1 MGTIFV
7 ALYNFFEKNRKLY
20 FFVLLGIF
28 AFVGF
33 FASRI
38 HLEEDISKALPKDK
52 KIEKLNEVFQNS
64 KFLDKL
70 AISVSLSDT
79 SAQADPD
86 SLVAFAAKL
95 NESLE
100 TQLKPYVKK
109 ITFRIDDQLV
119 LDMFQTIRE
128 HLPVFLNEKDYEHFD
143 SIIQPAA
150 LQATLE
156 QDFRTLTSPAG
167 MVLKDIISHDP
178 VGITIPAMKK
188 LQALQV
194 DDNFELYDNCIVT
207 KDHKTL
213 VLFVTPAFPP
223 ANAKMNA
230 PMLQTLDSV
239 LSVLH
244 AESQGRIHA
253 RYFGATAVSQ
263 GNAKQL
269 RKDSLFTQG
278 ITVVFL
284 ILFIGFYFRKKRAP
298 FLVLLPVAF
307 GALFSLSCIYF
318 LKGEISVIAL
328 GTGSVVFGIAVNY
341 SLHLFNH
348 YRHRRDIREVLR
360 DLAMPLTIGSF
371 TTVGG
376 FLCLQFVKSEM
387 LKDLGLFTAF
397 SLIGASLFTLIF
409 LPHLVVSKKDQIY
422 TEPKHSWIDRVSS
435 FGLHHNKVLVVC
447 IILLTIVFGYTARN
461 VSFEADM
468 MKMNFMTDSLREAE
482 SEFNRL
488 NAFALQ
494 SVYLVTEGKDL
505 DHALAANE
513 QVVERIEKLQA
524 QGIVKKFSGVSSLL
538 ISDSLQHVRLQKWN
552 SYWTAEKK
560 QNLLALLDRE
570 GAKLKFSSSA
580 FVPFR
585 ELLNADYKV
594 LDVHQLG
601 EIRKNF
607 LDDFITEN
615 PDKSSVIDMLKVAP
629 GKKEEVYK
637 VFENDAGVTIIDKQY
652 LTGKFVEIIQS
663 DFTQIALLT
672 SALVFIVLLLTY
684 GRIELALVS
693 FIPMFITWIWILGIM
708 GIFGIQFN
716 IINIILSALI
726 FGLGDDYSLFIMDG
740 LLQEYKTG
748 KKNLTSYKSSILLS
762 AITTVVGLG
771 VLIFAKHPA
780 LKSIAIISII
790 GMLCVVLISF
800 ILIPFL
806 FNQLITKRTKAG
818 KFPWTLRAFLLSAFA
833 FSYFV
838 FGSLLLTVLG
848 FVFVKFWIFG
858 KERGKHIYHWFM
870 AKFTWSLMYIMANV
884 KKKIVN
890 PLNDKFDKPAVIICN
905 HQSFL
910 DILVTVMLSPKV
922 VLLTNNWVW
931 KSPVFGAAVRMAD
944 YYPVAEGAEDSIA
957 QLADRV
963 KNGYSIVVFPE
974 GTRSQDG
981 VIKRF
986 HKGAF
991 FLAEK
996 LNLDILPILIHG
1008 TGYTMTKNDFLLKDG
1023 RITLKYLPRITRMNT
1038 NFGETYSERAK
1049 LVGRYFRMEFS
1060 KLSEEI
1066 EQPEYY
1072 REQLVY
1078 NYLYKGPVL
1087 EWYMRVKLRLE
1098 GYYKMFNQHLPH
1110 KGKILDIGCGYGF
1123 MSYMLKYLSP
1133 EREIFGID
1141 YDEEKTDLAQ
1151 HIYSRKKGL
1160 NFAHADILNFEFE
1173 KYDGIIIADVLHYLQ
1188 PEQQKATI
1196 IKCFQSLNPG
1206 GTLIIRDGNAEMQQR
1221 HKGTKLTEF
1230 FSTKVFSF
1238 NKTSNEGLSFLS
1250 AGMIHDLAAEFNMAV
1265 RVLDESRLTSNVVFV
1280 ISKY

>member
-1 MGTIFV
+1 MGKIFI
-7 ALYNFFEKNRKLY
+7 ALYNFFERQRAIY
-20 FFVLLGIF
+20 FATLLLILGG
-28 AFVGF
+28 AAF

-70 AISVSLSDT
+70 AISVSLTDT
-79 SAQADPD
+79 NTAADPD
-86 SLVAFAAKL
+86 SLVAFATRL
-95 NESLE
+95 NSAMEA
-100 TQLKPYVKK
+100 QLQPYIKK

-119 LDMFQTIRE
+119 LDMFQTIRD
-128 HLPVFLNEKDYEHFD
+128 HLPVFLEERDYLHFD

-150 LQATLE
+150 LRSTLE

-167 MVLKDIISHDP
+167 MVLKDIFSHDP
-178 VGITIPAMKK
+178 VGITVPAMKK

-194 DDNFELYDNCIVT
+194 DENFELYDNCIVT

-213 VLFVTPAFPP
+213 VLFVTPKYPP
-223 ANAKMNA
+223 ANTKMNA
-230 PMLQTLDSV
+230 PLISGVNSIITE
-239 LSVLH
+239 LSS
-244 AESQGRIHA
+244 ESGGRVRA
-253 RYFGATAVSQ
+253 RYFGASAVSG
-263 GNAKQL
+263 GNATQL
-269 RKDSLFTQG
+269 RRDSIFTQG
-278 ITVVFL
+278 VTVVFL
-284 ILFIGFYFRKKRAP
+284 ILFIGIYFRKKRAP
-298 FLVLLPVAF
+298 LLVLLPVAF

-348 YRHRRDIREVLR
+348 YRHRRDIREVLH
-360 DLAMPLTIGSF
+360 DLAMPLTVGSF
-371 TTVGG
+371 TTIGG

-387 LKDLGLFTAF
+387 LRDLGLFTAF

-409 LPHLVVSKKDQIY
+409 LPHLVVSKKDTVY
-422 TEPKHSWIDRVSS
+422 KEPKHSWIDKVSA
-435 FGLHHNKVLVVC
+435 FGLHHNRILVLC
-447 IILLTIVFGYTARN
+447 IVLFTIVFGYTAKN
-461 VSFEADM
+461 VGFEADM
-468 MKMNFMTDSLREAE
+468 MKMNYMSDSLREAE
-482 SEFNRL
+482 AEFNRL

-505 DHALAANE
+505 NHALAENE
-513 QVVERIEKLQA
+513 KVVGRINKLQEL
-524 QGIVKKFSGVSSLL
+524 GVVKKFSGVSSLL
-538 ISDSLQHVRLQKWN
+538 ISDSLQQVRLNKWN

-560 QNLLALLDRE
+560 QQLLSLLDQQ
-570 GAKLKFSSSA
+570 GAELRFSASA
-580 FVPFR
+580 FMPFKT
-585 ELLNADYKV
+585 LLNADYKP

-607 LDDFITEN
+607 LDDFISEN
-615 PDKSSVIDMLKVAP
+615 PDKATVVDMLKVVP

-637 VFENDAGVTIIDKQY
+637 AFENDPGLTIIDKQY
-652 LTGKFVEIIQS
+652 LTGRFVEIIQS

-672 SALVFIVLLLTY
+672 SIMVFIVLLLTY

-716 IINIILSALI
+716 IINIVLSALI

-780 LKSIAIISII
+780 LKSIATISII

-818 KFPWTLRAFLLSAFA
+818 KFPWTARGFLLSAFA

-838 FGSLLLTVLG
+838 FGSILLTVLG
-848 FVFVKFWIFG
+848 FLLVKIWPFG

-870 AKFTWSLMYIMANV
+870 AKFTWSLMYIMGNV
-884 KKKIVN
+884 KKKIIN
-890 PLNDKFDKPAVIICN
+890 PVGEKLDTPAVIICN

-910 DILVTVMLSPKV
+910 DILSTVMLSPKV
-922 VLLTNNWVW
+922 VLLTNSWVW
-931 KSPVFGAAVRMAD
+931 NSPVFGAAVRMAD
-944 YYPVAEGAEDSIA
+944 YYPVMEGAEDSI
-957 QLADRV
+957 QHLADRV
-963 KNGYSIVVFPE
+963 KEGYSIVVFPE

-991 FLAEK
+991 YLAEK
-996 LNLDILPILIHG
+996 LELDILPIIIHG

-1023 RITLKYLPRITRMNT
+1023 RITLKFLPRIARMST
-1038 NFGETYSERAK
+1038 NYGETYSERAK
-1049 LVGRYFRMEFS
+1049 LVGRYFREEFR

-1066 EQPEYY
+1066 EGPEYF

-1087 EWYMRVKLRLE
+1087 EWYMKVKLRLE
-1098 GYYKMFNQHLPH
+1098 GYYRMFHEHVPK

-1133 EREIFGID
+1133 EREIVGID

-1151 HIYSRKKGL
+1151 HVYSRKSGIE
-1160 NFAHADILNFEFE
+1160 FAHADILNFEFG

-1188 PEQQKATI
+1188 PEQQKETI
-1196 IKCFQSLNPG
+1196 IKCFNSLNPG
-1206 GTLIIRDGNAEMQQR
+1206 GTLIIRDGNAELEKR

-1238 NKTSNEGLSFLS
+1238 NKTSSEGLSFLS
-1250 AGMIHDLAAEFNMAV
+1250 AGMIRDLASKYNLAMEE
-1265 RVLDESRLTSNVVFV
+1265 LDNTRLTSNVVFV
-1280 ISKY
+1280 LRRS